1 MSNLEIEN
9 YIANSPEF
17 ARPIFIHLVQL
28 ILKACPE
35 ATTSIKWGFP
45 HYSYKGKILCS
56 FAAFSKYCAFSIPT
70 AKMMQDQSLQK
81 MAEAE
86 IAMGHFGKITTIDD
100 LPSDNKIIGYL
111 KAAMSIIESK
121 PTKQQKINKEKIV
134 ALLIPEALMKALHAE
149 IEILKKFEKMP
160 PSHQREYI
168 NYINDAKKIATKI
181 KRVEK
186 VIELL
191 KTK

>member
-9 YIANSPEF
+9 YIASSPEF

-28 ILKACPE
+28 IQKACPE
-35 ATTSIKWGFP
+35 ATSSIKWGFP
-45 HYSYKGKILCS
+45 HYSYKGKMLCS
-56 FAAFSKYCAFSIPT
+56 FAAFSKHCAFSIPT

-100 LPSDNKIIGYL
+100 LPSANKIIGYL
-111 KAAMSIIESK
+111 KSAMSIIESK
-121 PTKQQKINKEKIV
+121 TTKQQKIKKEKIV
-134 ALLIPEALMKALHAE
+134 ALLIPEELLKALQVE
-149 IEILKKFEKMP
+149 TEILKKFEIMS
-160 PSHQREYI
+160 PSHQREYV
-168 NYINDAKKIATKI
+168 NYINDAKKITTKL

-191 KTK
+191 KAK